1 VTKTRMKKM
10 IPVRSW
16 KEVPEHFD
24 TLEEEQEYYQTHEFS
39 EAMKESSFE
48 SLRVSENPVR
58 HYMRPSKSTKK
69 IASRK
74 IEQTK
79 QKTF

>member
-1 VTKTRMKKM
+1 MKKM
-10 IPVRSW
+10 RAVKSW

-39 EAMKESSFE
+39 EAMKESNFE
-48 SLRVSENPVR
+48 SFPVSDKPIR
-58 HYMRPSKSTKK
+58 HFVRPSKNTKK

-74 IEQTK
+74 IEQAK